1 MRRREEEEYE
11 ERNAARRARYDD
23 EPEEAGAPARNRQAT
38 PGEGYLDIFQQLDR
52 IEDLIV
58 SSRRVPFSSSVMVN
72 EAEIFEL
79 LDELRSS
86 LPDELKQ
93 ARWMVKEKEEL
104 MAEARREAERIRE
117 EAREERA
124 RLIEETEIVKAA
136 RAEAERIVEEAR
148 AQAREIRL
156 EAEDYADERLAN
168 LEVTCY
174 KLLEVI
180 KRARERLQG
189 TRERSEGGLE
199 FEE

>member
-1 MRRREEEEYE
+1 M
-11 ERNAARRARYDD
+11 
-23 EPEEAGAPARNRQAT
+23 
-38 PGEGYLDIFQQLDR
+38 DIFARLDR

-58 SSRRVPFSSSVMVN
+58 SSKHMPFSSSVMVN

-79 LDELRSS
+79 LDELRAA

-93 ARWMVKEKEEL
+93 ARWLVKEKQDML
-104 MAEARREAERIRE
+104 DEARGEAERIKE
-117 EAREERA
+117 EARVERENM
-124 RLIEETEIVKAA
+124 IQETEIVNAA
-136 RAEAERIVEEAR
+136 RGEADRILDDANGR
-148 AQAREIRL
+148 AREVRL

-189 TRERSEGGLE
+189 GQAEEAPPEILE
-199 FEE
+199 DM